1 MDHSAI
7 IYLMGSDGK
16 FVTMIAYQE
25 DDASALAKLRS
36 VVSPTPTS

>member
-16 FVTMIAYQE
+16 FVTVIPYQE
-25 DDASALAKLRS
+25 DDASASAKLRNVAS
-36 VVSPTPTS
+36 LTP